1 MYEIMMTEETYRT
14 YNNYHHLNQ
23 LMLVLRSVGLH
34 WAVEILDLLKLNL
47 IRSEIITN

>member
-14 YNNYHHLNQ
+14 YNNYHQLNQ
-23 LMLVLRSVGLH
+23 LMLVLRAVGLH

-47 IRSEIITN
+47 IRSETITN